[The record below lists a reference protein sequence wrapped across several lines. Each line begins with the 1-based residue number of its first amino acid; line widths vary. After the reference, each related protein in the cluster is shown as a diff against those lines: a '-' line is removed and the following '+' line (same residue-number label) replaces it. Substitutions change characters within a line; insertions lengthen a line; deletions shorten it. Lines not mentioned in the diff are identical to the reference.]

1 MKKKRVLSFVLAM
14 TLIASTWIN
23 VSAAETTIQV
33 TIDGELV
40 VFTDAQPFVDSN
52 NRTLV
57 PLRAIGEA
65 MGLVVEWDAELKTA
79 AFVRVYDPS
88 LEAAPYDGDED
99 GEVDA
104 FLSSEV
110 VAFEVDNNQAAF
122 GAHWMGVDEEE
133 TDHYAVVEYDI
144 AMDTEAVILNA
155 RTYAP
160 VRYLAE
166 AFNYDVSWD
175 QETQTVSLT
184 TLKNPA
190 DENMYVL
197 SAFEE
202 AIQTWL
208 LVGDDE
214 TTATSIEILSGKV
227 NGVELEKTLISEE
240 AFERIEEELEANGIS
255 AKMLTGFE
263 AANNITDLPSYR
275 LSLKIKAM
283 VDDVYEIYEW
293 EHYGVEQKQ

>member
-1 MKKKRVLSFVLAM
+1 MKMKRVVSLVLAM

-65 MGLVVEWDAELKTA
+65 MGLEVEWDAELKTA
-79 AFVRVYDPS
+79 AFARVYDPT
-88 LEAAPYDGDED
+88 LEAAPYDADED
-99 GEVDA
+99 GNPEA
-104 FLSSEV
+104 YLLSEI
-110 VAFEVDNNQAAF
+110 VAFEIDNSQAAF
-122 GAHWMGVDEEE
+122 GAHWMGVEE
-133 TDHYAVVEYDI
+133 DDADPYAVVEYDI

-175 QETQTVSLT
+175 QATQTVALST
-184 TLKNPA
+184 MKNTA
-190 DENMYVL
+190 EENIFVVSM
-197 SAFEE
+197 FEE
-202 AIQTWL
+202 AIQSWL
-208 LVGDDE
+208 LLGNED
-214 TTATSIEILSGKV
+214 TKATSFEILSGKV
-227 NGVELEKTLISEE
+227 NGVELDKTLISEDE
-240 AFERIEEELEANGIS
+240 FVSIEEELEASEIS
-255 AKMLTGFE
+255 GDVLMGFE
-263 AANNITDLPSYR
+263 AANNISDLASYR

-283 VDDVYEIYEW
+283 IDDEYEIFEW
-293 EHYGVEQKQ
+293 EHYGVQQK